1 MVITRED
8 PVPGSGPGWGVGS
21 SNRMYI
27 LQAAA
32 MSASA
37 LHQFNKII
45 FALKA
50 GENWRPVPRG
60 LLLVQLGILNCL
72 KMTAAAGSILQS
84 NRANNII
91 VITLVYSSVHI
102 KLYIIYWVLNQHRPV
117 PEGSF
122 SEP

>member
-37 LHQFNKII
+37 LNQFNKII
-45 FALKA
+45 FVLEA
-50 GENWRPVPRG
+50 GENCVQGPRG
-60 LLLVQLGILNCL
+60 LLIVQLGILNCL

-84 NRANNII
+84 NRANNIT
-91 VITLVYSSVHI
+91 VMT
-102 KLYIIYWVLNQHRPV
+102 VL
-117 PEGSF
+117 
-122 SEP
+122 